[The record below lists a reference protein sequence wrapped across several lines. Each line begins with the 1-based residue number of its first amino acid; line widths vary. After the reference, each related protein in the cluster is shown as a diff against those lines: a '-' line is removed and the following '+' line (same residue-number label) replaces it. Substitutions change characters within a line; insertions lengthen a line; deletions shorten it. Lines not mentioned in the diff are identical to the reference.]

1 MAGEPMANAQPLSSE
16 TLALVAER
24 LVGTP
29 VGERELSAV
38 AALLNGLTSEMAP
51 MRAME
56 VRDAEPATT
65 YDPREP

>member
-1 MAGEPMANAQPLSSE
+1 MANAQPLSPK

-24 LVGTP
+24 LVGTL
-29 VGERELSAV
+29 VGEQDLPAV
-38 AALLNGLTSEMAP
+38 AALLDGLTSEMAS

-56 VRDAEPATT
+56 VSDVEPATT